1 MNKKARLCAA
11 FEFPAAILTLSV
23 SIIFVLSLFLS
34 LSLLLKQVAVQ
45 TATVFSKNKPTLS
58 RRNDVNFST
67 KGPNRP
73 GASEEIK
80 RE

>member
-34 LSLLLKQVAVQ
+34 LFVVETSCGTDCDGVFEKQTNVISAQ
-45 TATVFSKNKPTLS
+45 
-58 RRNDVNFST
+58 RC
-67 KGPNRP
+67 
-73 GASEEIK
+73 
-80 RE
+80 